1 MRRRFMINKAMKLE
15 NYLTFVC
22 LSDGSSIS
30 FSNNVEYCID
40 NSIWNTLYF
49 GTKIENIMKG
59 TTVSFRLN
67 NPIIDTTYGVGVFST
82 EGSFDLIGNIM
93 SMLFYN
99 EAIGHIDLTGFEKA
113 FNNMFKNNNSLVDCS
128 KLNLPATTLAD
139 SCYGRMFYGCTNLVK
154 APELPA
160 TTLAYACYYQMFE
173 GCTSLTKAPN
183 LLATELANSC
193 YERMFYGCTN
203 LNFIKMLA
211 TFFPESYYSSEW
223 VYGVSPT
230 GTFVKSKDATWD
242 VVGDSGVPTGWT
254 VIDDTFPTNEDGF
267 PESTEFSFPLYL
279 NFPKEPSYED
289 EYEVE
294 YTLVSEILGQLYDYI
309 KEIAGF
315 EKVVS
320 MNDNPMYVNG
330 YRVTSIR
337 LGPPMLISG
346 IDVFDS
352 LEFTKK
358 TLIGVKLK

>member
-1 MRRRFMINKAMKLE
+1 MIMRRRFFKKSSSVNIENYMTIEALEDGITVTFTHTGVLKNERCEYSINGGVWKVLLVGISSPAINKGE
-15 NYLTFVC
+15 T
-22 LSDGSSIS
+22 IS
-30 FSNNVEYCID
+30 FKANGFNSSGID
-40 NSIWNTLYF
+40 NVT
-49 GTKIENIMKG
+49 GV
-59 TTVSFRLN
+59 VS
-67 NPIIDTTYGVGVFST
+67 VS
-82 EGSFDLIGNIM
+82 GSFNLKGNVLSMCYGDNAESEDSIGDN
-93 SMLFYN
+93 SF
-99 EAIGHIDLTGFEKA
+99 AR
-113 FNNMFKNNNSLVDCS
+113 MFSESDVVSVSENF
-128 KLNLPATTLAD
+128 LPATTLASNCYD
-139 SCYGRMFYGCTNLVK
+139 SMFYYCQKLTQ
-154 APELPA
+154 APKLPA
-160 TTLAYACYYQMFE
+160 TTLASNCYD
-173 GCTSLTKAPN
+173 
-183 LLATELANSC
+183 
-193 YERMFYGCTN
+193 RMFYYCQK
-203 LNFIKMLA
+203 LNYIKMLA
-211 TFFPESYYSSEW
+211 TDISASDCLSSW
-223 VYGVSPT
+223 VYNVSPT
-230 GTFVKSKDATWD
+230 GTFVKSKNATWD
-242 VVGDSGVPTGWT
+242 VVGVNGVPTGWT

-358 TLIGVKLK
+358 TLIGVKSK